1 MTSLRTRMFEL
12 KAQATLAAMRGV
24 LSGLDLTGISRLLAP
39 RTRGRGVIFTLHSV
53 DPAPPA
59 RFDPNGILRVSP
71 GFLEQAIQVT
81 RAEGYDIVSLDEA
94 ARRLAAP
101 AQAGE
106 RPFACFTFDDGYRD
120 NRDHAYPIFKRHGV
134 PMAIYVPAAYLD
146 GAGDLWWLV
155 LEKAIAAA
163 PCIDIEIAG
172 HRFQFETR
180 SPDEKTVA
188 FAKVYWALRALPER
202 EMRAKVGEIAQ
213 AAGYDAAGLCRE
225 LVMTWD
231 EVRALAADPLVTI
244 AAHTVNHLAVAKL
257 PAEEARC
264 EIAESV
270 RRVEAELGRP
280 CRHFSFP
287 YGDATSAGP
296 RDFEIARSLGLST
309 AVTTH
314 KDVIDSVT
322 GDLCGL
328 PRVSLNGNF
337 QEARYVRVFLSGAP
351 FALVRLAKRV
361 KALMRGRSPNPGAA
375 AGHTL
380 ANRPA

>member
-1 MTSLRTRMFEL
+1 MAGFVDEA
-12 KAQATLAAMRGV
+12 KVAAMRAV
-24 LSGLDLTGISRLLAP
+24 LTGLDVTGLARLLGP

-53 DPAPPA
+53 DPAMPP
-59 RFDPNGILRVSP
+59 RFDPNGILRVTP
-71 GFLEQAIQVT
+71 EFLEQAIKVT

-94 ARRLAAP
+94 ARRLAAAP
-101 AQAGE
+101 VAGE

-120 NRDHAYPIFKRHGV
+120 NRDYAYPIFKRHGV

-146 GAGDLWWLV
+146 GEGDLWWLV

-163 PCIDIEIAG
+163 PRIDVDVAG
-172 HRFQFETR
+172 VRFQFETR
-180 SPDEKTVA
+180 TAAEKTVA
-188 FAKVYWALRALPER
+188 FHKVYWALRALPER
-202 EMRAKVGEIAQ
+202 EMRAKVRAIAD
-213 AAGYDAAGLCRE
+213 AAGYDAAGLCRD

-257 PAEEARC
+257 PADEARD
-264 EIAESV
+264 EIADSV
-270 RRVEAELGRP
+270 RRVERELGRP

-296 RDFEIARSLGLST
+296 RDFEIVRSLGLAT

-314 KDVIDSVT
+314 KDVIDGVAA
-322 GDLCGL
+322 DLCGL

-337 QEARYVRVFLSGAP
+337 QKARFVRVFLSGVP
-351 FALVRLAKRV
+351 FALVRLAKGV
-361 KALMRGRSPNPGAA
+361 KARLRGRCAHPDAA
-375 AGHTL
+375 TGHVI
-380 ANRPA
+380 ADRPA